1 MVALAMS
8 TTVVVARYV
17 SCILFGACLM
27 AYGPQ
32 LWSEWRWRKV
42 DRVIRLEERAQELEF
57 EALVSR
63 MDHRKSVCHPTDG
76 TTPPSWEAYASV
88 LNSRGRKKEKPVMDV
103 VMPSADRDLFW
114 HPTMTDGREL

>member
-1 MVALAMS
+1 MIV
-8 TTVVVARYV
+8 TIARYV

-42 DRVIRLEERAQELEF
+42 DRVIHLEERASELEF
-57 EALVSR
+57 EALLSR
-63 MDHRKSVCHPTDG
+63 MDYRDKMVVLNPPLRSVYRPWHPTDG

-88 LNSRGRKKEKPVMDV
+88 LDSRGKK
-103 VMPSADRDLFW
+103 
-114 HPTMTDGREL
+114 

>member
-1 MVALAMS
+1 
-8 TTVVVARYV
+8 
-17 SCILFGACLM
+17 M

-42 DRVIRLEERAQELEF
+42 DRVIRLEERALELEF

-63 MDHRKSVCHPTDG
+63 MDHRKSVWQTTSPARAWHPSDG

-88 LNSRGRKKEKPVMDV
+88 LNSRVKK
-103 VMPSADRDLFW
+103 
-114 HPTMTDGREL
+114 